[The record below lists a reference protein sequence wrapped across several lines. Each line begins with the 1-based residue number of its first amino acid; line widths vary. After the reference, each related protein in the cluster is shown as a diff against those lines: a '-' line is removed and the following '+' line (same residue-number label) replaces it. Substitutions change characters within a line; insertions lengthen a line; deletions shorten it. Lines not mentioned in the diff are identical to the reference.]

1 MDPTVRQYVASRHQL
16 LCSEIEQGLSC
27 QRCCIAEKFMAL
39 RNAPKNRRPLVL
51 PSVVTHVDASM
62 DDVPFSLPITVVLIT
77 ADVAVAAV
85 K

>member
-1 MDPTVRQYVASRHQL
+1 
-16 LCSEIEQGLSC
+16 
-27 QRCCIAEKFMAL
+27 MAL

-62 DDVPFSLPITVVLIT
+62 DDVPFSLPIPVVLIT